1 MQQRTVTSQVKHLS
15 RIAYAI
21 SDLVS
26 TAFEQDS
33 ASDILRTT
41 YLQCREIQAS
51 AMSITEFAGMAAQ
64 LFIYSCFAARYY
76 HDDAGATTF
85 QRWHVTALLS
95 YAHPL
100 HRQCVEAIMSMEPL
114 AVWIDEVVSILGAFD
129 RQSIECAFQDDPLTH
144 FYERFLHYY
153 NPRLRASHG
162 IFYTPQPVISY
173 IVRSI
178 DYLLR
183 SRFACHDGLAGIEDN
198 IRILDPACG
207 TGVFVQA
214 VLEHARAAYQQ
225 CGQPDLWSA
234 RLCQCLLPRLAGI
247 EVLVTPYLIAHLR
260 LNLFLAGM
268 DTPRTEES
276 PAQVELLPE
285 TTFLTC
291 HSERSEE
298 SIAGDRFF
306 ASLRMTGEGI
316 LDSKSGITPFRLG
329 NALSEPDHHQSAPEA
344 IMIVLGNPPYAGHS
358 ANKGAWMRSLLDEY
372 KEGCPE
378 LKKRAQ
384 AKWLSDDYVKF
395 IRLAQWHIDS
405 AGQGI
410 LAFITSHSYLDNPT
424 FRGMRRS
431 LTRSFDELFV
441 LDLHGNA
448 KKQELVPGETRDEN
462 VFAIQSGIA
471 ISIFV
476 KHGNPNRSHCKGG
489 GGEDAGRGPLRS
501 PSSLSTD
508 DGEED
513 VGRGPLRSPFSPIL
527 PAETID
533 HSPTISHA
541 QVWGRRVEKLSWLAA
556 HDLESTTWTVR
567 HPQAPQYLFAPQET
581 SYLEEY
587 EAGWSIPEIF
597 RPNGDPAPGI
607 ITCHDE
613 FAVAWSRDEMIGKI
627 EWLLATRDEDE
638 ARQRYRLCAQGQW
651 NYTGAKRALRDG
663 EWRQQLAPLLYR
675 PFDTRWTVYNR
686 HVAVHLRERVT
697 RHLLPG
703 PVRCRREN
711 LALLIGKAGQV
722 ISGQAWDIVFCS
734 RIITEF
740 NLFRRGGNNIFPL
753 YLTGDDG
760 KAGPGVNLAPA
771 FIDEVTARLGLQWVA
786 EGQGD
791 LQQTIGPE
799 DIFSYIYALLHA
811 PSYRA
816 RYAAFLKR
824 DFPRIPLP
832 HNLALFRALCC
843 PGQQLVC
850 LHLLEGE
857 TPFITSYPVAGT
869 HFVERVRYVPGDD
882 DKTTGRVWINAAQ
895 YFERVPAAAWALHIG
910 GYGVCLKWLKDR
922 RGRHLTLEE
931 ITQYQK
937 IVAALAETLR
947 LMREI
952 DDVIEHA
959 GGWPF

>member
-1 MQQRTVTSQVKHLS
+1 MA
-15 RIAYAI
+15 RIARAI
-21 SDLVS
+21 SEPFS

-33 ASDILRTT
+33 ASTALCAA
-41 YLQCREIQAS
+41 YHQCREMQPTI
-51 AMSITEFAGMAAQ
+51 SITEFADMASH
-64 LFIYSCFAARYY
+64 LFIYSCFVARYY
-76 HDDAGATTF
+76 HNTADSTTF
-85 QRWHVTALLS
+85 QRQHITAILS

-100 HRQCVEAIMSMEPL
+100 HRQCVEAIMSMESL
-114 AVWIDEVVSILGAFD
+114 ATSVDEVVSLLATLD
-129 RQSIECAFQDDPLTH
+129 RQSIDGAFQDDPLTH
-144 FYERFLHYY
+144 FYEHFLLCY

-162 IFYTPQPVISY
+162 IYYTPQPVISY
-173 IVRSI
+173 ITRSI

-183 SRFACHDGLAGIEDN
+183 SRFACRNGLADIDAN

-214 VLEHARAAYQQ
+214 ALEHTRAAYQQ
-225 CGQPDLWSA
+225 CRQAELWPA
-234 RLCQCLLPRLAGI
+234 HLYQHFLPRLTGI

-260 LNLFLAGM
+260 LNLFLANM
-268 DTPRTEES
+268 DVPG
-276 PAQVELLPE
+276 
-285 TTFLTC
+285 
-291 HSERSEE
+291 SEE
-298 SIAGDRFF
+298 
-306 ASLRMTGEGI
+306 LPM
-316 LDSKSGITPFRLG
+316 PFHLG
-329 NALSEPDHHQSAPEA
+329 NALSESDHHQDAPDT
-344 IMIVLGNPPYAGHS
+344 IMIVPGNPPYAGHS
-358 ANKGAWMRSLLDEY
+358 ANKEAWMLSLLDEY

-395 IRLAQWHIDS
+395 IRLAQWRIDC

-424 FRGMRRS
+424 FRGMRHS

-441 LDLHGNA
+441 LDLHGNS
-448 KKQELVPGETRDEN
+448 KKQELAPGATRDEN

-476 KHGNPNRSHCKGG
+476 KKK
-489 GGEDAGRGPLRS
+489 D
-501 PSSLSTD
+501 
-508 DGEED
+508 
-513 VGRGPLRSPFSPIL
+513 SPIH
-527 PAETID
+527 P
-533 HSPTISHA
+533 PTISHA
-541 QVWGRRVEKLSWLAA
+541 HVWGSRAEKLSWLAA
-556 HDLESTTWTVR
+556 HDLENTTWTTQ
-567 HPQAPQYLFAPQET
+567 HPRLPHYLFAPQET
-581 SYLEEY
+581 RYREEY
-587 EAGWSIPEIF
+587 EAGWSIPDIF

-613 FAVAWSRDEMIGKI
+613 FAVAWQPDEMIDKI

-638 ARQRYRLCAQGQW
+638 ARLRYRLCAQGQW
-651 NYTGAKRALRDG
+651 NYAAAKRALHDCQWQR
-663 EWRQQLAPLLYR
+663 QLAPLLYR

-703 PVRCRREN
+703 KSQNERRN

-753 YLTGDDG
+753 YLASDDSNESR
-760 KAGPGVNLAPA
+760 GVNLAPA
-771 FIDEVTARLGLQWVA
+771 FIADVVARLGLQWMA

-791 LQQTIGPE
+791 LRHTIGPE

-811 PSYRA
+811 PGYRA
-816 RYAAFLKR
+816 RYAAFLKH

-832 HNLALFRALCC
+832 PNLALLRALCH
-843 PGQQLVC
+843 PGQQLVR
-850 LHLLEGE
+850 LHLLECE
-857 TPFITSYPVAGT
+857 IPFITNYPVTGP
-869 HFVERVRYVPGDD
+869 HSVERLRYVPHDD
-882 DKTTGRVWINAAQ
+882 DTATGRVWINAAQ
-895 YFERVPAAAWALHIG
+895 YFEHIPAAVWMLHIG
-910 GYGVCLKWLKDR
+910 GYQVCLKWLKDR
-922 RGRHLTLEE
+922 RGRHLSEEE

-937 IVAALAETLR
+937 IVSALAETLR

-952 DDVIEHA
+952 DDAIEQA
-959 GGWPF
+959 RGWPLS